1 MTRYINCNLAL
12 IFISVFDCFIKREIE
27 RRDKERDEWTNE
39 QTDGQTNR
47 QTDRA
52 REDKVWVV

>member
-1 MTRYINCNLAL
+1 MAL

-39 QTDGQTNR
+39 QTDGQTER
-47 QTDRA
+47 D
-52 REDKVWVV
+52 REDKVWVVY